1 MISVIIPT
9 YNEAENIES
18 LIKFLLVN
26 SALNQ
31 IEIIVA
37 DGGSTDDTLAIAKAS
52 GAKAALS
59 PKKGRAAQMNYG
71 ASLAKGNILY
81 FIHAD
86 CFPAIGYVKDI
97 KDAIEKGFQSGRYQT
112 KFDNNNLLLKFNAY
126 FTRFDWMMCYGGDQT
141 FFIETTLFNILK
153 GFDDQMLI
161 MEDYDLTK
169 RAKELGPYY
178 IMNDFA
184 LVSARKYETNSWY
197 KVQKAN
203 YSIVQMYKKKATQNE
218 MVAAYKK
225 MLDYR

>member
-9 YNEAENIES
+9 FNEAENIES
-18 LIKFLLVN
+18 LLKFLMAN

-31 IEIIVA
+31 IEIIVSDA
-37 DGGSTDDTLAIAKAS
+37 GSTDDTLAIAKAA
-52 GAKAALS
+52 GAKAILS
-59 PKKGRAAQMNYG
+59 PNKGRAAQMNYG

-86 CFPAIGYVKDI
+86 CFPAITYVKDI
-97 KDAIEKGFQSGRYQT
+97 KAAIEKGFQCGRYQT
-112 KFDNNNLLLKFNAY
+112 KFDNNNLLLRFNAF

-141 FFIETTLFNILK
+141 FFIETSLYKILNGFNE
-153 GFDDQMLI
+153 QMQI

-169 RAKELGPYY
+169 RAKELGPYC

-203 YSIVQMYKKKATQNE
+203 YRIVQMYKKNATQQE
-218 MVAAYKK
+218 MTTTYKK